1 MTRLIPKSNY
11 YFCIQDDLLNII
23 YTGQKKALSPRIV
36 RSGHRSYNKFK
47 PIHFKTYGS
56 FTFYAGISSIASEL
70 FQLSQK
76 IQEAA
81 DSLQFCR
88 VFNNRLV
95 KYEDMGAL
103 RMLATYSPPQQPGTG
118 DSPAVTR
125 LAEYDK
131 LNNTQ
136 YLETL

>member
-1 MTRLIPKSNY
+1 M
-11 YFCIQDDLLNII
+11 
-23 YTGQKKALSPRIV
+23 AL
-36 RSGHRSYNKFK
+36 
-47 PIHFKTYGS
+47 
-56 FTFYAGISSIASEL
+56 FTFYAGISSIAYEL

-103 RMLATYSPPQQPGTG
+103 RMLATYSHR
-118 DSPAVTR
+118 S
-125 LAEYDK
+125 
-131 LNNTQ
+131 N
-136 YLETL
+136 LEQVIPLL